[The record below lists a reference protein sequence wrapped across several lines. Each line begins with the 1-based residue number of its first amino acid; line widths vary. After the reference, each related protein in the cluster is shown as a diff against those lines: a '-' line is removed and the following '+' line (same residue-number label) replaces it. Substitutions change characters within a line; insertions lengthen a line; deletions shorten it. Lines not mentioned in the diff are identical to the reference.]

1 MTRLWKSIVF
11 FAIANMIALTAA
23 QANAQDA
30 IAVKRASEVLAFTS
44 KCIETGAVSALSDKE
59 TMTLAIAILGS
70 GAVFNE
76 AGRMASL
83 AAAKDAATRAAI
95 DPTFCTATWN
105 MIETLAQIVR
115 MRMPNVEEFVR
126 RTAR

>member
-1 MTRLWKSIVF
+1 VKRLWKSIAF
-11 FAIANMIALTAA
+11 FAIANVLALTASA
-23 QANAQDA
+23 HAQDA
-30 IAVKRASEVLAFTS
+30 IALKRASEVLAFTG

-83 AAAKDAATRAAI
+83 AATKDATTRAAT
-95 DPTFCTATWN
+95 DPTFCTATWS

-126 RTAR
+126 RTVR